1 MTVAWGVVPVP
12 TIAFRWTI
20 ALVVRR
26 GTMIAAAAVRTMDP
40 EEDPRPRDRTEEEVV
55 TTTIGTVVAVGG
67 DAVRRHPRAA
77 AVAVARVLHRG
88 TGAVAVHPR
97 DAALI
102 ITTATTTTT
111 TTTIA
116 VGTVVRVAV
125 RVRRRGEDP
134 VRSRNGNFTVVIV
147 IVGTVVRRSNQEGG
161 VCVAW
166 HGFSR
171 RKQ

>member
-1 MTVAWGVVPVP
+1 M
-12 TIAFRWTI
+12 
-20 ALVVRR
+20 VRR
-26 GTMIAAAAVRTMDP
+26 GTMIVAAAVRTMDP
-40 EEDPRPRDRTEEEVV
+40 EEEEEDLRPRDRTEAEVV

-77 AVAVARVLHRG
+77 AVAVARVLHPG

-97 DAALI
+97 DAALT

-116 VGTVVRVAV
+116 VGTVVRVVV
-125 RVRRRGEDP
+125 RVRRRGGDL

-161 VCVAW
+161 VCGVAW
-166 HGFSR
+166 MPWTIGTSQVHGE
-171 RKQ
+171 K